1 VLYSSEIGQNRNGA
15 VKNIDSKCNTHIL
28 GLAYS
33 FINTLNIVEIASE
46 KFLAIPKFG
55 FLASSS
61 AIVAIVWSNE
71 KVGGYCTKVVL

>member
-1 VLYSSEIGQNRNGA
+1 
-15 VKNIDSKCNTHIL
+15 
-28 GLAYS
+28 
-33 FINTLNIVEIASE
+33 LNIVEIASE